1 MNSLAVSSKRVRELK
16 ENEIVAEVNMSLPE
30 LAAFMSKLLREKTVH
45 NPFKISLGWRQPLIV

>member
-1 MNSLAVSSKRVRELK
+1 MK